1 MTVKEALNKAKEELK
16 NVPDRDV
23 DASWIVCAVAG
34 ITRSELHF
42 LSDKELSE
50 KQILLLEKILER
62 RKTREPLQHIFGFV
76 PFYNIELKTDK
87 RALIPRDETAILAE
101 LAIDFI
107 SKNQYNTVLDIGT
120 GSGAIAITVKKN
132 LPKVRVTASDISENA
147 LSLAREN
154 AIKNN
159 TDIEFIKSDLFE
171 NISGKFD
178 AILSNPP
185 YIPTKDIEK
194 LERELSFEPENA
206 LDGGADGLDFYRDI
220 ILEAKEYLNKNGLL
234 MFEIGFDQG
243 DAVKTLL
250 AKSGFTDAKVVK
262 DYAGLDRIVYCFYE
276 EII

>member
-42 LSDKELSE
+42 LSDKVLSE

-107 SKNQYNTVLDIGT
+107 SKNQYNTALDIGT

-220 ILEAKEYLNKNGLL
+220 ILEAKAHLNKNGLL

>member
-1 MTVKEALNKAKEELK
+1 MTVKEALIKAKEELK

-23 DASWIVCAVAG
+23 DAAWIVCAVAG
-34 ITRSELHF
+34 VTRSELHF

-50 KQILLLEKILER
+50 KQLLLLDEILKR

-107 SKNQYNTVLDIGT
+107 SKNRYNTVLDIGT

-132 LPKVRVTASDISENA
+132 LPEIKVTASDISDDA

-154 AIKNN
+154 AKNNN

-171 NISGKFD
+171 NIRGKFD
-178 AILSNPP
+178 CILSNPP
-185 YIPTKDIEK
+185 YIATKDIEK
-194 LERELSFEPENA
+194 LERELSFEPQNA

-220 ILEAKEYLNKNGLL
+220 ILEAKEHLNKNGLL
-234 MFEIGFDQG
+234 MFEIGYDQA
-243 DAVKTLL
+243 DAVRTLL
-250 AKSGFTDAKVVK
+250 AKSGFTDARVEK

-276 EII
+276 ELI